1 MKKKLIIIISIL
13 LLVTVI
19 LLGVINNYEPFHFT
33 NNIFFKK
40 QSTKSIYKEEYKN
53 IDTIYVDVDDAIIN
67 IINGKSNDIKVEIL
81 SNRKNINLKSYNSK
95 LSIVTDNNEGCIFC
109 TLNVINIE
117 APSNFKEY
125 INVVNDYGHVNIE
138 SFPNSTIS
146 VTNKFGNV
154 SVDEAKVLKV
164 ISKRGSV
171 DVKKVSDASIYSFW
185 GTLNLDD
192 VNSISSKSTL
202 LYMNI
207 DNVNKYINIKND
219 FGNINIKNATI
230 TRDSKIDVGFGNI
243 DIENLKEDNA
253 KLEKKN

>member
-1 MKKKLIIIISIL
+1 MKKKIIIIVSIIL
-13 LLVTVI
+13 LAIVI
-19 LLGVINNYEPFHFT
+19 LLGLVNNYEPFHFT
-33 NNIFFKK
+33 NNVLFKK
-40 QSTKSIYKEEYKN
+40 QSTKSIYKESYKN
-53 IDTIYVDVDDAIIN
+53 VDTIYIDVDDAIIN
-67 IINGKSNDIKVEIL
+67 IVNGESSDIKVEIL

-207 DNVNKYINIKND
+207 NNVNKYININND
-219 FGNINIKNATI
+219 FGNVDINNAII
-230 TRDSKIDVGFGNI
+230 TKDSKIDIGFGNV
-243 DIENLKEDNA
+243 DIKSLKEETG